1 MMVSRLR
8 ASLEAQRGSA
18 VFTNML
24 NGTDPLLAAPRQ
36 GMKEGEYFHSNHFCP
51 MRLWNCYQYIN
62 RL

>member
-24 NGTDPLLAAPRQ
+24 TGTDLLRGRPAR
-36 GMKEGEYFHSNHFCP
+36 GSGFH
-51 MRLWNCYQYIN
+51 RK
-62 RL
+62 